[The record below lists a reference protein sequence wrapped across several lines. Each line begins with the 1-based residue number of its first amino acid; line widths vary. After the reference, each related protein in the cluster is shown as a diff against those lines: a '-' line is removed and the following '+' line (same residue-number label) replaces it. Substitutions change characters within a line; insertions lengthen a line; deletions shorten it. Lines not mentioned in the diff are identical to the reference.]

1 MIICKMDKNI
11 YLDEMIQRVDTLYN
25 SPKNPKN
32 LKVYRAVF
40 DDILDD
46 DEVWETPK
54 KQADFLLTDY
64 IHETLSEKDLKE
76 LLRVVL
82 GVYTQ
87 ELSEENINKLK
98 SAYEKQ
104 NSDTLKIIVKDD
116 LVCGY
121 TY

>member
-1 MIICKMDKNI
+1 MIICKMDKKV

-64 IHETLSEKDLKE
+64 IHETLSEQDLKE
-76 LLRVVL
+76 FLRVVL
-82 GVYTQ
+82 GVDTQ

>member
-1 MIICKMDKNI
+1 MIICKMDKKV

-25 SPKNPKN
+25 SPKNPKD

-54 KQADFLLTDY
+54 KQADYLLTDY
-64 IHETLSEKDLKE
+64 IHETLSEQDIKE

-82 GVYTQ
+82 GVDTQ
-87 ELSEENINKLK
+87 ELSEENISELTN
-98 SAYEKQ
+98 AYEEQ

>member
-1 MIICKMDKNI
+1 MIICKIDKNI
-11 YLDEMIQRVDTLYN
+11 YLDEIIKRVDTLYN
-25 SPKNPKN
+25 SPKNPKD

-54 KQADFLLTDY
+54 KQADYLLTDY
-64 IHETLSEKDLKE
+64 IHETLSEKDIKE

-82 GVYTQ
+82 GVDTQ